1 MSKKRIVA
9 IIITSILIVLN
20 LIFIWGNSCM
30 SKQSSSQSS
39 SGVYETIKPILD
51 ATLGEGV
58 VTHSVF
64 RKTAHFIEFCC
75 LGVLVSF
82 LFVLLYR
89 IKAKNLIAIFFVGL
103 LVAVIDESLQILS
116 NRGADVADVILDY
129 CGYIFGVGILF
140 LIVFIYKKLFK
151 QRKIIKE

>member
-1 MSKKRIVA
+1 MSKKRVVA
-9 IIITSILIVLN
+9 IIINSILIVLN

-30 SKQSSSQSS
+30 STESSSQSS
-39 SGVYETIKPILD
+39 NGVYETIKPVLD

-75 LGVLVSF
+75 FGFLVSL
-82 LFVLLYR
+82 LFALIYG
-89 IKAKNLIAIFFVGL
+89 IKVKKLVEIFFIGL

-116 NRGADVADVILDY
+116 KRGADVADVLLDY

-140 LIVFIYKKLFK
+140 LSVLIYKKLFK
-151 QRKIIKE
+151 QFKK

>member
-1 MSKKRIVA
+1 MSRKRIVA

-30 SKQSSSQSS
+30 SQESSSQSS
-39 SGVYETIKPILD
+39 SGVYETIKPVLD
-51 ATLGEGV
+51 ATLGDGV

-75 LGVLVSF
+75 LGILVPL
-82 LFVLLYR
+82 LFVLIYG
-89 IKAKNLIAIFFVGL
+89 IKVKNLIAIFFAGL
-103 LVAVIDESLQILS
+103 LVAVIDESLQIIS
-116 NRGADVADVILDY
+116 NRGSDVADVLLDY

-140 LIVFIYKKLFK
+140 LIVFIYKKVFK
-151 QRKIIKE
+151 QRNKIKE